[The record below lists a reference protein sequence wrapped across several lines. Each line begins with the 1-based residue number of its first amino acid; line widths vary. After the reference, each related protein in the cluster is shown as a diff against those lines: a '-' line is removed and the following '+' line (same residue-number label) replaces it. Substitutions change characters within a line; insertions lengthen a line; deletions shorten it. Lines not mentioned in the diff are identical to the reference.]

1 MPPSVGLCY
10 FEAHE
15 LETDRKP
22 RRPALPRSAAG
33 DDPRILCATRGTG
46 SLDAAVV
53 AARHRRS
60 SHRKLRH
67 GRRPL
72 AADLAPVRD
81 DTPPFGRQRAALA
94 ARACVSFRFALPP
107 SQSPLPYSC
116 LVSSWFLSIS
126 LLLSFRIGFFF

>member
-15 LETDRKP
+15 LETDRKS
-22 RRPALPRSAAG
+22 RRPARPRSAAG

-46 SLDAAVV
+46 SLDAPVV

-72 AADLAPVRD
+72 AADRSEERRVGTESVSQCRTRRAPYKENKNN
-81 DTPPFGRQRAALA
+81 TKYE
-94 ARACVSFRFALPP
+94 STHM
-107 SQSPLPYSC
+107 
-116 LVSSWFLSIS
+116 
-126 LLLSFRIGFFF
+126 LL